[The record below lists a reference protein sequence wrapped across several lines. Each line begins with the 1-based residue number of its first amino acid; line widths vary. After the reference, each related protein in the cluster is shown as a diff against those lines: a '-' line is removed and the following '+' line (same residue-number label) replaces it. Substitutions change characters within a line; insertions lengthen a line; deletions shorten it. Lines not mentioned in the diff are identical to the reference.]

1 MISRIDLHTHTVY
14 SDGSL
19 TPKELLDYAKSVHLT
34 TISITDH
41 DTIDAIPEAKKYG
54 KEIGVEVIPGL
65 EISTD
70 IEDKEVHLLGYFIDI
85 NDEELKKYLRF
96 FREERF
102 FRAKRMIK
110 KLNDLNIDISIDD
123 VLKIAKNSAIGRP
136 HIAAALLEKGYINNF
151 YEAFNKYIGDNG
163 PAYER
168 KIHVSAQSAVKLIAD
183 AGGLCFI
190 AHPGHL
196 KESILT
202 NLINAGID
210 GIEVIHPSH
219 NDFQVKFYR
228 GIVNQYC
235 LLESGGSDFHGSIKG
250 DERNLGKYYI
260 SKTKF
265 ENMKKMLS
273 KSERSFDD

>member
-1 MISRIDLHTHTVY
+1 MISRIDLHSHTVY

-19 TPKELLDYAKSVHLT
+19 TPRELLDNAKAAHLT

-41 DTIDAIPEAKKYG
+41 DTVDGIPEAIKYAN
-54 KEIGVEVIPGL
+54 EIGMEVIPGL

-70 IEDKEVHLLGYFIDI
+70 IEDREVHLLGYFINI
-85 NDEELKKYLRF
+85 YDEELKKYLQF

-102 FRAKRMIK
+102 HRARRIIN
-110 KLNDLNIDISIDD
+110 KLNNIGINITEED
-123 VLKIAKNSAIGRP
+123 VLKISNSSAIGRP
-136 HIAAALLEKGYINNF
+136 HIASALLEKGYISNF

-168 KIHVSAQSAVKLIAD
+168 KIHVSVQSAIKLITD
-183 AGGLCFI
+183 AGGLCFV

-196 KESILT
+196 KESILM
-202 NLINAGID
+202 NLINSGVD

-235 LLESGGSDFHGSIKG
+235 LLESGGSDFHGAIKG

-265 ENMKKMLS
+265 EAMKKMLS

>member
-1 MISRIDLHTHTVY
+1 MISKIDLHTHTTY

-19 TPKELLDYAKSVHLT
+19 TPRELLDQAKAANLT

-41 DTIDAIPEAKKYG
+41 DTVDGIPEAIIYG

-85 NDEELKKYLRF
+85 NDNELKKYLEF

-102 FRAKRMIK
+102 HRAKRIVK
-110 KLNDLNIDISIDD
+110 NLNNMNIEISVDD

-136 HIAAALLEKGYINNF
+136 HIASALLAKGYINNF

-168 KIHVSAQSAVKLIAD
+168 KIHVSVQSAIKLITD

-202 NLINAGID
+202 NLINSGVD
-210 GIEVIHPSH
+210 GIEVLHPSH

-235 LLESGGSDFHGSIKG
+235 LLESGGSDYHGKIKG

-265 ENMKKMLS
+265 ETMKKMLS
-273 KSERSFDD
+273 KNERSFDD